1 MSCQGHFDILILFAS
16 TGHFD
21 DMVLG
26 DIFGGKTVTHRY
38 LVFYCFASETT
49 VAIALMTGLLWTSA
63 ALYLLLVAMSFS
75 FQIRQYGNSSIERV
89 CAMRTTIAMVD
100 ITAWHIAVHQAI

>member
-21 DMVLG
+21 DVVLG

-38 LVFYCFASETT
+38 LVLYCFASEASAAKAFDDG
-49 VAIALMTGLLWTSA
+49 VALDFGLLCTY
-63 ALYLLLVAMSFS
+63 YLW
-75 FQIRQYGNSSIERV
+75 Q
-89 CAMRTTIAMVD
+89 
-100 ITAWHIAVHQAI
+100 